1 MQSAAEEAVLQAL
14 LFHQSHSPGSA
25 VATPRTYPLTS
36 SVTTV
41 GATYPELAGFLA
53 RHGRP
58 LAVRLSGGLSIDA
71 TIPHQVLALLAPR
84 RLPIVTAALPDVRT
98 WSEHCRTAEG
108 IIRAAWSEPPPD
120 DQSLSTGSEV
130 DVLLRP
136 GAALVVA
143 HTTPGTGCS
152 RCLVSRHSL
161 AAPKAIDRE
170 KGEARWVELDPEV
183 SGLASPDEWAEVVVA
198 AARRLIVQDSQ
209 SALSPSRTTVRVDA
223 RTLEL
228 TSHRYLPDPLCPVCG
243 VFPDDSARDAN
254 LALEDRLK
262 PSPSTY
268 RYEDPV
274 ERLETLKSLY
284 VDPFCGVLHSLQR
297 DTQGGLA
304 VAGALM
310 KLRRHE
316 WIEPG
321 FGRSRNYE
329 ESEATAIL
337 EALERYGGV
346 QPGGKRT
353 VVESSFAALGHDAI
367 DPRLFGVHPQSTYA
381 DEGNHYRDFD
391 PQSPYRWVWGYSF
404 AQQRP
409 VLVLEE
415 QAYYYV
421 AHDVGPGPF
430 LYEVSNGCALG
441 SAMEEAILHGLLEV
455 AERDAFLMTWYRRLA
470 LPRLRADTARSHP
483 VAAQMSMVERE
494 TGYEIRLYDQTMEND
509 IPSVWATAR
518 HPDSSAADQP
528 TQVCAAGAHPSLEK
542 AALNALSEIG
552 PFLNDFITRF
562 PQLAQ
567 DAERMVDHP
576 ELVQTMADHSTYFG
590 APRMRHQLDFLDAGP
605 TVSFAESERRPGQ
618 FMHTSMKGDVE
629 EMVDRFLAEGQDV
642 IVVDQTTNEHRAA
655 GLSCVKVL
663 VTDSLTM
670 TFGHHLRRTDGITR
684 LETVP
689 ARLGLRSFSSPD
701 EPVLPHPFP

>member
-1 MQSAAEEAVLQAL
+1 MTAL
-14 LFHQSHSPGSA
+14 LSA
-25 VATPRTYPLTS
+25 
-36 SVTTV
+36 
-41 GATYPELAGFLA
+41 
-53 RHGRP
+53 
-58 LAVRLSGGLSIDA
+58 
-71 TIPHQVLALLAPR
+71 
-84 RLPIVTAALPDVRT
+84 VRT
-98 WSEHCRTAEG
+98 WSEHCQAVERL
-108 IIRAAWSEPPPD
+108 IRATWHAPSPVDRSWDLRVQLAGTPPD
-120 DQSLSTGSEV
+120 SPSPSAGHEV
-130 DVLLRP
+130 VVLLRP

-143 HTTPGTGCS
+143 HTAGDTGCPA
-152 RCLVSRHSL
+152 CLVSRHRL
-161 AAPKAIDRE
+161 ATPRSVDIEQAE
-170 KGEARWVELDPEV
+170 GRWLELDPGV
-183 SGLASPDEWAEVVVA
+183 SELARPELLATTVVA
-198 AARRLIVQDSQ
+198 VARQLAAHAVQNGST
-209 SALSPSRTTVRVDA
+209 PSRTVVRVDA

-228 TSHRYLPDPLCPVCG
+228 ASHQYLPDPLCPTCG
-243 VFPDDSARDAN
+243 DRPDDSAEAAR
-254 LALEDRLK
+254 LTLEHRTK
-262 PSPSTY
+262 PDPHTY

-274 ERLETLKSLY
+274 QHLEILKSLY

-353 VVESSFAALGHDAI
+353 VVESSFATLGRDAV

-381 DEGNHYRDFD
+381 DQSNHYRDFD
-391 PQSPYRWVWGYSF
+391 PQSPYRWVWAYSF
-404 AQQRP
+404 AQRRP

-421 AHDVGPGPF
+421 AHDAGPGPF

-441 SAMEEAILHGLLEV
+441 SAMEEAIFHGLLEV

-470 LPRLRADTARSHP
+470 LPRLRADTARGLS
-483 VAAQMSMVERE
+483 VAAQLSMVERE
-494 TGYEIRLYDQTMEND
+494 TGYQIRLYDQTMENG
-509 IPSVWATAR
+509 IPSVWALAR
-518 HPDSSAADQP
+518 HADPSATDQP

-552 PFLNDFITRF
+552 PFLNDFIARF
-562 PQLAQ
+562 PLLAQ
-567 DAERMVDHP
+567 DAERMVDRP
-576 ELVQTMADHSTYFG
+576 ELVRTMADHSTYFG
-590 APRMRHQLDFLDAGP
+590 SPRMRRHLDFLDEGP
-605 TVSFAESERRPGQ
+605 TVSFAEAERHQGQ
-618 FMHTSMKGDVE
+618 FTHASMKDDVR

-642 IVVDQTTNEHRAA
+642 IVVDQTTDEHRAA

-670 TFGHHLRRTDGITR
+670 TFGHHLRRVDGITR

-689 ARLGLRSFSSPD
+689 ARLGLRSFSSPE